1 MTRTGVLSSLAG
13 LVLLAGCTSTPAP
26 KQTFTP
32 TGDPVL
38 DGENVLASAPEKDR
52 VLWQY
57 RVGLTALRRGNYAEA
72 QRLFDDA
79 LARVG
84 SIIGLDQSAKKARSL
99 FNEESKK

>member
-1 MTRTGVLSSLAG
+1 MTRRGALSSLAG
-13 LVLLAGCTSTPAP
+13 LVLLAGCASTPAP

-32 TGDPVL
+32 TGAPVL
-38 DGENVLASAPEKDR
+38 DGETALASAPEKDR

-72 QRLFDDA
+72 QRLFDEA

-84 SIIGLDQSAKKARSL
+84 NIIGMDQSAQKARSL
-99 FNEESKK
+99 